1 MAKGVY
7 KHEVAVVVLSTFGL
21 WFLVMHMQFFIVE
34 ERVFADWAYP
44 LLLLGNFLPTG
55 WEIFD
60 FHRVSLLP
68 IVSESGVIW

>member
-21 WFLVMHMQFFIVE
+21 WFLVMHMQFFVIE
-34 ERVFADWAYP
+34 ERAFADWTYLI
-44 LLLLGNFLPTG
+44 LLPGDFLSTG

-60 FHRVSLLP
+60 FQRVSLVP
-68 IVSESGVIW
+68 IGFESGVIW